1 MNIMNDIIIW
11 IGFLFSLTLLILIA
25 RKNFWLGMLIGA
37 LVLGLFNLSIR
48 EIAYVLWGTVSD
60 PSIILLAISVGIIP
74 LIGGIME
81 ESHLIEWL
89 VQNLRIGK
97 KGSLMLSPA
106 IFGMLPMP
114 GGALLSAPMIERT
127 GEGVKSDM
135 KAVINVWFRH
145 LLIFV
150 YPLGA
155 LLPTTK
161 MANLNL
167 YREIPYLIP
176 FFFVIFIL
184 GYLFMIRGVSG
195 EINYKDKFE
204 LKGLLIPL
212 GIIMVAP
219 IIHFSLMQV
228 FKIGE
233 IALLIGVSISFILA
247 FIASRL
253 KMREFPKVIKKM
265 RPWNYTL
272 IIFGMFLFLN
282 IFKSSDMSDVIAK
295 IAFTPAFL
303 IVGIGAFLGFVT
315 GRVQLPVSILLPI
328 FYSKYGEATM
338 NPTTF
343 AIMFFSIL
351 MGYMISPIHPCV
363 LVSIEYFKTN
373 IKDYMKTM
381 ASSVIISLV
390 IAAIAAMLLV

>member
-1 MNIMNDIIIW
+1 MNHIIIW
-11 IGFLFSLTLLILIA
+11 FGFLFSLTLLILIA
-25 RKNFWLGMLIGA
+25 RKSFWLGMLIGA
-37 LVLGLFNLSIR
+37 LVLGLFNLQIR
-48 EIAYVLWGTVSD
+48 EIAYVFWGTVSD
-60 PSIILLAISVGIIP
+60 PSIILLAVSVGIIP
-74 LIGGIME
+74 MIGGIME

-114 GGALLSAPMIERT
+114 GGALLSAPMVERT

-135 KAVINVWFRH
+135 KASINVWFRH

-176 FFFVIFIL
+176 FFFVIFIC
-184 GYLFMIRGVSG
+184 GYLFMIRGVRG

-219 IIHFSLMQV
+219 IIHFSLMRV

-247 FIASRL
+247 LIASRL
-253 KMREFPKVIKKM
+253 TMREFPKVIKKM

-282 IFKSSDMSDVIAK
+282 IFKSSDMSDVIAE

-328 FYSKYGEATM
+328 FYSKYGKATM
-338 NPTTF
+338 TPTAF

-373 IKDYMKTM
+373 FKDFLKTT
-381 ASSVIISLV
+381 ASSVIISLI

>member
-1 MNIMNDIIIW
+1 MNDIIIW

-25 RKNFWLGMLIGA
+25 RKSFWLGMLIGA

-48 EIAYVLWGTVSD
+48 EIAYVFWGTVSD

-114 GGALLSAPMIERT
+114 GGALLSAPMVERT

-184 GYLFMIRGVSG
+184 GYLFMIRGVRG

-212 GIIMVAP
+212 GIIMGAP
-219 IIHFSLMQV
+219 IIHFSLMRI

-338 NPTTF
+338 TPTTF

-390 IAAIAAMLLV
+390 IAAIVSMVLI

>member
-1 MNIMNDIIIW
+1 MNDIIIW

-282 IFKSSDMSDVIAK
+282 VFKSSDMSDVIAK

>member
-1 MNIMNDIIIW
+1 MNHIIIW
-11 IGFLFSLTLLILIA
+11 FGFLFSLTLLILIA
-25 RKNFWLGMLIGA
+25 RKSFWFGMLIGA
-37 LVLGLFNLSIR
+37 LVLGLFNLSIK
-48 EIAYVLWGTVSD
+48 EIAYVFWGTVSD

-74 LIGGIME
+74 MIGGIME

-114 GGALLSAPMIERT
+114 GGALLSAPMVERT

-155 LLPTTK
+155 LLPSTK

-176 FFFVIFIL
+176 FFFVIFIT
-184 GYLFMIRGVSG
+184 GYLFMIRGVRG
-195 EINYKDKFE
+195 KINYKDKFE

-212 GIIMVAP
+212 GIIMIAP
-219 IIHFSLMQV
+219 VIHFSLMNV

-233 IALLIGVSISFILA
+233 IALLIGVGVSFTLS
-247 FIASRL
+247 FIASKL
-253 KMREFPKVIKKM
+253 TVREFPKVVKKM

-282 IFKSSDMSDVIAK
+282 IFKSSDMSDVIAE

-338 NPTTF
+338 TPTTF

-373 IKDYMKTM
+373 FRDFLKSMSY
-381 ASSVIISLV
+381 SVIISLV